1 MMTISMVAKNR
12 LNAMH
17 KLRKQIREY
26 MFMFRSEIRDG
37 MRKLG
42 KGTKNESMEGKILRF
57 FT

>member
-1 MMTISMVAKNR
+1 MVTKNR

-42 KGTKNESMEGKILRF
+42 KGTKNESMKGKILRF